1 MAQKFVFNLA
11 GNRYIKV
18 STIKELYYGTVD
30 TVDGR
35 KFDIKAVIGSG
46 DNAEVIT
53 VHRADSI
60 EDAKFWM
67 THLVED

>member
-1 MAQKFVFNLA
+1 MAQKFVFNLV

-35 KFDIKAVIGSG
+35 KFDIMAVIGTG
-46 DNAEVIT
+46 DNAET
-53 VHRADSI
+53 VTVYRAGSQ
-60 EDAKFWM
+60 EEARVWM